1 MHALMCSRWTWS
13 GQSGWAYAAADRLMT
28 TFSASCS
35 EAKSM
40 EPAQSGAPKHSL
52 RSCISAA
59 LLLAM
64 PSRASIAWA
73 APA

>member
-1 MHALMCSRWTWS
+1 MCSKWTWS
-13 GQSGWAYAAADRLMT
+13 GQLGCAYAAADRLMT